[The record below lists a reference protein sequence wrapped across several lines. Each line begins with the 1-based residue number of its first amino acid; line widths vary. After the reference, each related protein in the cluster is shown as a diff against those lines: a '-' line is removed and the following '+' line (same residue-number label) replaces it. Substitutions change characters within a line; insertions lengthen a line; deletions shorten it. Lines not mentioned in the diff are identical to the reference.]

1 MKIIQLFL
9 LFLYLLF
16 LPKTSLG
23 NDFNVVDFFNNID
36 TMRAEFTQINKGVS
50 STSAIQ
56 GSGEIFLEKPNK
68 LFWEMLEPYKKTMV
82 INGSTMIFYDE
93 DLNQALISDYIKDN
107 NSSWINFFMESK
119 YSNDAQL
126 IKEQTLIGDQY
137 YVSFMIDDFRDQYKS
152 VIFVFQNE
160 RLNKVKVEDLSSQTI
175 EIEFT
180 VFEINPIIKETLFNF
195 TVPLSA
201 DVIDQRG
208 E

>member
-9 LFLYLLF
+9 VFLYLLF

-36 TMRAEFTQINKGVS
+36 TMRAEFIQINKGVS

-107 NSSWINFFMESK
+107 NSSWINLFMESK

-126 IKEQTLIGDQY
+126 IKEQTLIDDQY

-160 RLNKVKVEDLSSQTI
+160 RLNKVKLEDLSSQTI

-180 VFEINPIIKETLFNF
+180 AFEINPIIKETLFNF
-195 TVPLSA
+195 TVPQSA

>member
-36 TMRAEFTQINKGVS
+36 TMRAEFIQINKGVS

-68 LFWEMLEPYKKTMV
+68 LFWEMLEPYRKTMV

-107 NSSWINFFMESK
+107 NSSWINLFMESK

-160 RLNKVKVEDLSSQTI
+160 RLNKVKIEDLSSQTI

-180 VFEINPIIKETLFNF
+180 TFEINPIIKETLFNF
-195 TVPLSA
+195 TVPQSA

>member
-9 LFLYLLF
+9 LFFYLLV

-23 NDFNVVDFFNNID
+23 NDFNVIDFFNNID

-50 STSAIQ
+50 STSVIQ

-68 LFWEMLEPYKKTMV
+68 LFWEMLEPYRKTMV
-82 INGSTMIFYDE
+82 INGSNMIFYDE

-107 NSSWINFFMESK
+107 NSSWINLFMESK

-160 RLNKVKVEDLSSQTI
+160 RLNKVKLEDLSSQTI

-195 TVPLSA
+195 TVPQSA

>member
-36 TMRAEFTQINKGVS
+36 TMRAEFTQINKGVT

-68 LFWEMLEPYKKTMV
+68 LFWEMLEPYRKTMV

-107 NSSWINFFMESK
+107 NSSWINLFMESK

-126 IKEQTLIGDQY
+126 IKEQTLIDDQY

-160 RLNKVKVEDLSSQTI
+160 RLNKVKLEDLSSQTI

-180 VFEINPIIKETLFNF
+180 AFEINPIIKETLFNF
-195 TVPLSA
+195 TVPQSA

>member
-68 LFWEMLEPYKKTMV
+68 LFWEMLEPYRKTMV

-119 YSNDAQL
+119 YHHDAQL
-126 IKEQTLIGDQY
+126 IQEQTLIGDQY
-137 YVSFMIDDFRDQYKS
+137 YVSLMIDDFRDQYKS

-160 RLNKVKVEDLSSQTI
+160 RLNKVKLEDLSSQTI

-180 VFEINPIIKETLFNF
+180 AFEINPIIKETLFNF
-195 TVPLSA
+195 TVPQSA
-201 DVIDQRG
+201 DVLDQRG

>member
-36 TMRAEFTQINKGVS
+36 TMRAEFTQINKGVT

-68 LFWEMLEPYKKTMV
+68 LFWEMLEPYRKTMV

-107 NSSWINFFMESK
+107 NSSWINLFMESK
-119 YSNDAQL
+119 YNNNAQL

-160 RLNKVKVEDLSSQTI
+160 RLNKVKLEDLSSQTI

-180 VFEINPIIKETLFNF
+180 AFEINPIIKETLFNF
-195 TVPLSA
+195 TVPQSA

>member
-68 LFWEMLEPYKKTMV
+68 LFWEMLEPYRKTMV

-107 NSSWINFFMESK
+107 NSSWINLFMESK

-126 IKEQTLIGDQY
+126 IKEQTLIDDQY

-160 RLNKVKVEDLSSQTI
+160 RLNKVKLEDLSSQTI

-180 VFEINPIIKETLFNF
+180 AFEINPIIKETLFNF
-195 TVPLSA
+195 TVPQSA

>member
-68 LFWEMLEPYKKTMV
+68 LFWEMLEPYRKTMV

-107 NSSWINFFMESK
+107 NSSWINLFMESK

-126 IKEQTLIGDQY
+126 IKEQTLIGDKY

-160 RLNKVKVEDLSSQTI
+160 RLNKVKLEDLSSQTI

-180 VFEINPIIKETLFNF
+180 AFEINPIIKETFFNF
-195 TVPLSA
+195 IVPQSA

>member
-9 LFLYLLF
+9 VFLYLLV
-16 LPKTSLG
+16 LPKSSLG

-93 DLNQALISDYIKDN
+93 DLNQALISDYIKHN
-107 NSSWINFFMESK
+107 NSSWINLFMESK
-119 YSNDAQL
+119 YSNDSQF
-126 IKEQTLIGDQY
+126 IKEQTLVGDQY
-137 YVSFMIDDFRDQYKS
+137 YVSFMIDNIRDQYKS
-152 VIFVFQNE
+152 GIFVFQNE
-160 RLNKVKVEDLSSQTI
+160 RLNKVKLEDLSSQTI

-180 VFEINPIIKETLFNF
+180 AFEINPIIKETLFNF
-195 TVPLSA
+195 TVPQSA
-201 DVIDQRG
+201 DVLDQRG

>member
-16 LPKTSLG
+16 VPKTSLG

-68 LFWEMLEPYKKTMV
+68 LFWEMLEPYRKTMV

-107 NSSWINFFMESK
+107 NSSWINLFMESK

-126 IKEQTLIGDQY
+126 IQEQTLIGDQY

-160 RLNKVKVEDLSSQTI
+160 RLNKVKLEDLSSQTI

-195 TVPLSA
+195 TVPQSA

>member
-16 LPKTSLG
+16 VPKTSLG

-36 TMRAEFTQINKGVS
+36 TMRAEFIQINKGVS

-68 LFWEMLEPYKKTMV
+68 LFWEMLEPYRKTMV

-107 NSSWINFFMESK
+107 NSSWINLFMESK

-126 IKEQTLIGDQY
+126 IKEQTLIDDQY

-160 RLNKVKVEDLSSQTI
+160 QLNKVKLEDLSSQTI

-195 TVPLSA
+195 TVPQSA

>member
-68 LFWEMLEPYKKTMV
+68 LFWEMLEPYRKTMV

-107 NSSWINFFMESK
+107 NSSWINLFMESK
-119 YSNDAQL
+119 YINDAQL
-126 IKEQTLIGDQY
+126 IKEQTLIGDQH

-160 RLNKVKVEDLSSQTI
+160 RLNKVKIEDLSSQTI

-180 VFEINPIIKETLFNF
+180 TFEINPIIKETLFNF
-195 TVPLSA
+195 TVPQSA

>member
-68 LFWEMLEPYKKTMV
+68 LFWEMLEPYRKTMV

-126 IKEQTLIGDQY
+126 IKEQTLIDDQY

-160 RLNKVKVEDLSSQTI
+160 RLNKVKLEDLSSQTI

-180 VFEINPIIKETLFNF
+180 AFEINPIIKETLFDF
-195 TVPLSA
+195 TVPQSA

>member
-9 LFLYLLF
+9 LFLYLLV

-68 LFWEMLEPYKKTMV
+68 LFWEMLEPYRKTMV

-107 NSSWINFFMESK
+107 NSSWINLFMESK

-126 IKEQTLIGDQY
+126 IKEQTLIDDQY

-160 RLNKVKVEDLSSQTI
+160 RLNKVKLEDLSSQTI

-180 VFEINPIIKETLFNF
+180 VFEINPIITETLFNF
-195 TVPLSA
+195 TVPQSA

-208 E
+208 K

>member
-9 LFLYLLF
+9 LFLYLLV

-36 TMRAEFTQINKGVS
+36 TMRAEFTQINKGVT

-68 LFWEMLEPYKKTMV
+68 LFWEMLEPYRKTMV

-107 NSSWINFFMESK
+107 NSSWINLFMESK

-160 RLNKVKVEDLSSQTI
+160 RLNKVKLEDLSSQTI

-180 VFEINPIIKETLFNF
+180 AFEINPIIKETLFNF
-195 TVPLSA
+195 IVPQSA

>member
-68 LFWEMLEPYKKTMV
+68 LFWEMLEPYRKTMV

-107 NSSWINFFMESK
+107 NSSWINLFMESK

-126 IKEQTLIGDQY
+126 IKEQTLIDDQY

-160 RLNKVKVEDLSSQTI
+160 RLNKVKLEDLSSQTI

-180 VFEINPIIKETLFNF
+180 AFEINPIIKETLFNF
-195 TVPLSA
+195 IVPQSA

>member
-68 LFWEMLEPYKKTMV
+68 LFWEMLEPYRKTMV

-107 NSSWINFFMESK
+107 NSSWINLFMESK
-119 YSNDAQL
+119 YNNNAQL

-160 RLNKVKVEDLSSQTI
+160 RLNKVKLEDLSSQTI

-180 VFEINPIIKETLFNF
+180 AFEINPIIKETLFNF
-195 TVPLSA
+195 TVPQSA

>member
-68 LFWEMLEPYKKTMV
+68 LFWEMLEPYRKTMV

-107 NSSWINFFMESK
+107 NSSWINLFMESK

-126 IKEQTLIGDQY
+126 IKEQTRIGDQY

-160 RLNKVKVEDLSSQTI
+160 RINKVKLEDLSSQTI

-180 VFEINPIIKETLFNF
+180 AFEINPIIKETLFNF
-195 TVPLSA
+195 IVPQSA

>member
-36 TMRAEFTQINKGVS
+36 TMRAEFIQINKGVS

-107 NSSWINFFMESK
+107 NSSWINLFMESK

-126 IKEQTLIGDQY
+126 IKEQTLIDDQY

-160 RLNKVKVEDLSSQTI
+160 RLNKVKLEDLSSQTI

-180 VFEINPIIKETLFNF
+180 AFEINPIIKETLFNF
-195 TVPLSA
+195 TVPQSA

>member
-9 LFLYLLF
+9 VFLYLLV
-16 LPKTSLG
+16 LPKSSLG

-36 TMRAEFTQINKGVS
+36 TMRAEFTQINKGVT

-107 NSSWINFFMESK
+107 NNSWINLFMESK

-126 IKEQTLIGDQY
+126 IKEQTLIDDQY

-160 RLNKVKVEDLSSQTI
+160 RLNKVKLEDLSSQTI

-180 VFEINPIIKETLFNF
+180 AFEINPIIKETLFNF
-195 TVPLSA
+195 IVPQSA

>member
-36 TMRAEFTQINKGVS
+36 TMRAEFTQINKGVT

-68 LFWEMLEPYKKTMV
+68 LFWEMLEPYRKTMV

-107 NSSWINFFMESK
+107 NSSWINLFMESK

-160 RLNKVKVEDLSSQTI
+160 RLNKVKLEDLSSQTI

-180 VFEINPIIKETLFNF
+180 AFEINPIIKETLFNF
-195 TVPLSA
+195 TVPQSA